1 MRFRTSR
8 MRRVAHVGT
17 VGVLALAAGLVPGT
31 GSASDTHVVEAD
43 LTYSCGFSAG
53 PQPVAVRVTA
63 GLPVTS
69 SAGSVIQPEEV
80 SVSLTLPRAPLA
92 EFLGTGSKQVSG
104 VTQLVT
110 EVTQRGESTEVSWQ
124 GLRIAE
130 TTVGAQDDLSVRATG
145 AVPTITPRSSGDIAF
160 TVGQLDL
167 ELTTEA
173 TGDDTATP
181 SVLPVSCK
189 PAADQPV
196 ELGTVGV
203 PSGAVDTPPGS
214 EAPQVPVPGIVS
226 PGRPEAAAAGDD
238 EIVPGKVQPPEGCY
252 FPKGQEP
259 VPLPPPNGSRPGSGY
274 MAGYSNAEKLNGAML
289 FKDPGYLVL
298 RLNYM
303 MGINLVCPDDS
314 ATWLMTDGKVDYN
327 GKPQMPPT
335 EATFLTFGFMPTTA
349 KVELSLDG
357 KIDIATISWRKRT
370 PDNRFR
376 ETTTAAADMWV
387 RLYDVKVNGEP
398 LEVGPQCRSARP
410 MRLVLKGDGVT
421 GRQLPP
427 SGYTVNDGG
436 PLTGYAEI
444 PPFSGC
450 GVTEDLDSLFTASVS
465 GKGNYVK
472 MTQAP
477 LCVEGNPKSICPP
490 LKPTPER

>member
-1 MRFRTSR
+1 M
-8 MRRVAHVGT
+8 
-17 VGVLALAAGLVPGT
+17 LALAAGLVPGT
-31 GSASDTHVVEAD
+31 GSASDTHVVEAG
-43 LTYSCGFSAG
+43 LTYSCGFASG

-69 SAGSVIQPEEV
+69 SAGTVIQPEDV
-80 SVSLTLPRAPLA
+80 SVWLTLPRASLA
-92 EFLGTGSKQVSG
+92 DFLGTGPKRVSG

-124 GLRIAE
+124 DLRIAE
-130 TTVGAQDDLSVRATG
+130 TAVGAEGDVPVRATG
-145 AVPTITPRSSGDIAF
+145 AVPTITPRSSGDIVF

-167 ELTTEA
+167 ELSMEPAEGEA
-173 TGDDTATP
+173 TAP
-181 SVLPVSCK
+181 SVLPVSCR
-189 PAADQPV
+189 PAADQVV

-203 PSGAVDTPPGS
+203 PAGAVETPSDSTVADPPGL
-214 EAPQVPVPGIVS
+214 GIVS
-226 PGRPEAAAAGDD
+226 PRQQPQAAAPGDD

-252 FPKGQEP
+252 FPPGREP
-259 VPLPPPNGSRPGSGY
+259 KPLPPPAGSKNGNGY
-274 MAGYSNAEKLNGAML
+274 MGGYSNAEKLNGAML
-289 FKDPGYLVL
+289 FKDPGHLVL
-298 RLNYM
+298 RMNHML
-303 MGINLVCPDDS
+303 GTFLTCPEDPTDTAS
-314 ATWLMTDGKVDYN
+314 WLMTDGTLDYN

-349 KVELSLDG
+349 KVEMTLDG
-357 KIDIATISWRKRT
+357 KIDIATMGWLKRNPAGRT
-370 PDNRFR
+370 R
-376 ETTTAAADMWV
+376 ETTIAAADMWV
-387 RLYDVKVNGEP
+387 RLYDVKVNGQP
-398 LEVGPQCRSARP
+398 LDVGPQCRSARP
-410 MRLVLKGDGVT
+410 MRLQLRGDGLT

-427 SGYTVNDGG
+427 SGYTVNSGG

-477 LCVEGNPKSICPP
+477 LCVEGNANTPCPP
-490 LKPTPER
+490 PKPTPER